1 MKSQG
6 PMNKFKDA
14 IFVPLYFVFSH
25 VLLFII
31 IIIISFSGGYL
42 LPGDKIPIFD
52 ALLKMLI

>member
-1 MKSQG
+1 
-6 PMNKFKDA
+6 MNKFKDA

-42 LPGDKIPIFD
+42 LPGDKIPIVD